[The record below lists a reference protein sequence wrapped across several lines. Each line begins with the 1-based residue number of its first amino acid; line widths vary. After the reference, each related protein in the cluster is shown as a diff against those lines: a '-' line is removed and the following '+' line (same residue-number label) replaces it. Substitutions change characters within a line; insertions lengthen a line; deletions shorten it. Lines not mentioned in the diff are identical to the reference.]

1 MCGIAGLVSR
11 DGLAPDA
18 RARALAMRDTLV
30 HRGPDEAGLTGDRH
44 AILAHRRLS
53 IIDLT
58 SGQQPLSN
66 EDGTVQVS
74 FNGEIYNHAD
84 VRRELEPHGHVYRT
98 KSDTETIVHAY
109 EQWGDDCVHRFRGM
123 FAFALW
129 DASKRRLLLVRD
141 RLGVKP
147 LYWTKVG
154 DTLLFASEIKALVAS
169 GLFEPVANE
178 AALPEVLSTRSIAG
192 SETLFRGV
200 HKLLPGHLLV
210 FENGAM
216 SIRQYWD
223 VPAGRPEGRHYAN
236 GRSANLQVRRRDVV
250 GQFRALLEESVRL
263 RLMSDVPLGMFLSGG
278 IDSSAIAALMARMID
293 RPLQTF
299 SVAFQERACNELEY
313 AREVAQA
320 IGAQGHEV
328 VVDARD
334 FFGALPRLVWH
345 EDEPIAHPSSVPLYF
360 VSALARQHVTV
371 VLTGEGSDEL
381 LAGYGKYPRN
391 VWNWRAGTIYERMV
405 PRAAR
410 RAIADGV
417 VPRLPDRL
425 GRYAR
430 RSFLAMDRAPQ
441 SMFFDNFA
449 SIRLADQRRLLAARF
464 GDALD
469 PAHVYA
475 SSMTHF
481 DTPNG
486 TLLDRLLYADMK
498 TYLVE
503 LLMKQDQM
511 SMAASIESRVP
522 FLDHKLVEFA
532 ASLPDEWKLSG
543 WTTKRVLREAMRDVL
558 PKAVLN
564 RPKMGFPV
572 PFASWVRGPWNQ
584 VARDVLLDRRTRER
598 GVLEPAAVE
607 RLLRDHASRRT
618 DGGDRIWALMNL
630 ELWYRTFIDGG
641 GVQTLSEPA
650 ALATHANSLVEIR
663 PAAAAR

>member
-1 MCGIAGLVSR
+1 MCGIAGMVSR

-53 IIDLT
+53 IVDLA

-84 VRRELEPHGHVYRT
+84 VRRELEPHGHIYRT
-98 KSDTETIVHAY
+98 RSDTETIVHAY

-178 AALPEVLSTRSIAG
+178 AALPETLSTRSIAG

-216 SIRQYWD
+216 RIRQYWD
-223 VPAGRPEGRHYAN
+223 VPAGKGGRRAD
-236 GRSANLQVRRRDVV
+236 LQVSRDTRPHDVV
-250 GQFRALLEESVRL
+250 AQFRALLEESVRL

-299 SVAFQERACNELEY
+299 SVAFEERACNELEY

-410 RAIADGV
+410 QAIADGV

-464 GDALD
+464 GDVLD

-481 DTPNG
+481 DAPNG

-558 PKAVLN
+558 PKAILN

-607 RLLRDHASRRT
+607 RLLRDHASGRT

-650 ALATHANSLVEIR
+650 ALATHANSLAEIR